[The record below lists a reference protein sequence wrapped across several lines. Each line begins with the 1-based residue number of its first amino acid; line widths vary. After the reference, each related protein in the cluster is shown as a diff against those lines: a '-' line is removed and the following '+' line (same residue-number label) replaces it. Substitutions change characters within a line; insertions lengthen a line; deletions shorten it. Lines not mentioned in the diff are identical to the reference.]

1 MASTSALQRVEEK
14 GWRRGFANLLSKEN
28 GAWWRTR
35 RWLVQSVIWLLILN
49 GIVATVLWA
58 VPNNAA
64 GEAAARDANALARMM
79 SEKYTTG
86 LTIFIIMCGI
96 APVIGAIIIGQDA
109 IIEEKRSG
117 TAAWVL
123 SKPVSRIAFVL
134 SKLIANAFGLLI
146 TAIVVQGVIAYAQIS
161 ASAGRLLSIGG
172 VLAAL
177 GLLFLNLLFYFT
189 LTLMLGTLFD
199 SRGPVLGIAFALL
212 FGYQLFLGLAPWLA
226 QIMPW
231 AIVTQTNL
239 SSTPLAVTVAL
250 EQPLVS
256 VTPIL
261 VTAVWCVLF
270 IGVALWRF
278 NREEF

>member
-58 VPNNAA
+58 VPNSAPDQAQGAA
-64 GEAAARDANALARMM
+64 GVLQQA
-79 SEKYTTG
+79 KYIEG
-86 LTIFIIMCGI
+86 LMIFIIMCGI
-96 APVIGAIIIGQDA
+96 APIIGAIIIGQDA
-109 IIEEKRSG
+109 IIDEKKSG

-123 SKPVSRIAFVL
+123 SKPVSRVAFIL

-146 TAIVVQGVIAYAQIS
+146 TAIVVQGVIAYAQVS
-161 ASAGRLLSIGG
+161 ASAGHLLSIGG
-172 VLAAL
+172 FLAAL

-239 SSTPLAVTVAL
+239 SSTPLAVMAAL

-261 VTAVWCVLF
+261 VTAAWCVLF
-270 IGVALWRF
+270 ISVALWRF